1 MSFKFSKDQVPDA
14 QSMQKHASILSKIL
28 GSEIPQWL
36 QRAVSSFLALAKISG
51 YSGRIFY

>member
-36 QRAVSSFLALAKISG
+36 QRAMSSFLALAKISG